1 MHIIARAM
9 SSLIAVNFDDEGL
22 RQVLNA
28 QLDTL
33 AVAPQAK
40 QLIIPALLGMAKL
53 TEVQSRR

>member
-1 MHIIARAM
+1 MHIIARTM

>member
-40 QLIIPALLGMAKL
+40 QLIIPALWAW
-53 TEVQSRR
+53 QN